1 MVEIRDQSDHE
12 AKDVIMNAGPIEPL
26 SPPLRSETSGRA
38 GADQAAGVEAEVA
51 RRVAEARDRLQQRAL
66 AAEPRTAHYR
76 REVERPFT
84 AEERDRVTIL
94 IGGLTVRHERLI
106 KAILQACGHRCEP
119 LEEAGLDACLT
130 GKQYGN
136 NGVCNPAYF
145 TVGALVKHLQALEAR
160 GMSRREIVD
169 GHVFFTAGGCGP
181 CRFGM
186 YEAEFRLALRNA
198 GFEGFRV
205 LTFQQTDGVK
215 ADTGEAGL
223 KLSMLLGLGALN
235 AFQAAD
241 VLNDVSYQLRPFEVV
256 PGSTNRQLDAA
267 LRVLADDFS
276 TRVRLNTETH
286 LPRWLRKPIGARR
299 TPKAIAEGFMNVWAH
314 LYGPLMTDAMRRCRA
329 CLETIEVDRLRVK
342 PVVKITGEFW
352 AQSTEGDGNFRMFE
366 FLEREGAQVIVDPLS
381 TWLMY
386 LLRQQHARVLLRRG
400 LTVPHSG
407 PVWTRL
413 NAWGKDEWRT
423 WSKRTAYS
431 LGNAIYRHRYHRLCR
446 ALGDLP
452 HHLVD
457 QEALARAA
465 HPYFHSL
472 ARGGEGHLEVGKNI
486 LYSANHGAH
495 MVLSLKPFGCMP
507 STQSDGVQSTVAAKV
522 RNVLFLPIE
531 TAAEGELHAHS
542 RVQMVL
548 VEARERA
555 EQEFDRALAST
566 GKKLSD
572 IRRYVDE
579 HAELRSP
586 FHPVPAN
593 PGVAGVAANF
603 VLHVSRLIDGDGTW
617 RSRRIVARPGLRPST
632 NQQTP

>member
-1 MVEIRDQSDHE
+1 MI
-12 AKDVIMNAGPIEPL
+12 AGRTEPT
-26 SPPLRSETSGRA
+26 SPLATPEPSG
-38 GADQAAGVEAEVA
+38 GVAARQDSVAEAEVA
-51 RRVAEARDRLQQRAL
+51 ARLAEARARLERRANVGT
-66 AAEPRTAHYR
+66 PRPTHYR
-76 REVERPFT
+76 REAERPFT
-84 AEERDRVTIL
+84 AEERERVTIL
-94 IGGLTVRHERLI
+94 IGGLTSRHEHLI

-119 LEEAGLDACLT
+119 IPQADFNACLT

-145 TVGALVKHLQALEAR
+145 TVGALVTYLQSLEAA
-160 GMSRREIVD
+160 GMSRQDIVD
-169 GHVFFTAGGCGP
+169 RYVFFTAGGCGP

-186 YEAEFRLALRNA
+186 YEGEYRLALRNA

-205 LTFQQTDGVK
+205 LTFQQGDGVK
-215 ADTGEAGL
+215 ASTGEAGL
-223 KLSMLLGLGALN
+223 KLSLLLGLGALN
-235 AFQAAD
+235 AFQVAD
-241 VLNDVSYQLRPFEVV
+241 VLNDVSYAIRPFEVV
-256 PGSTNRQLDAA
+256 PGSTNRQLDEAMA
-267 LRVLADDFS
+267 ILAEDFS
-276 TRVRLNTETH
+276 ARRHVQPETRVPAWLWKLLSVHNV
-286 LPRWLRKPIGARR
+286 PRTATAVL
-299 TPKAIAEGFMNVWAH
+299 MNVREH
-314 LYGPLMTDAMRRCRA
+314 LYGPLTTDAMRRCRER
-329 CLETIEVDRLRVK
+329 LDLIEVDRLRVK

-386 LLRQQHARVLLRRG
+386 MLRQQHAKVVNRRG
-400 LTVPHSG
+400 LNVPRTG
-407 PVWTRL
+407 PRAARL
-413 NAWGKDEWRT
+413 KARVRDELAT
-423 WSKRTAYS
+423 LSKLAGYS
-431 LGNAIYRHRYHRLCR
+431 LGNAIYTHRYHKLCR

-457 QEALARAA
+457 QEALAKAA
-465 HPYFHSL
+465 HPFYHSL

-486 LYSANHGAH
+486 LSSVSRGAH

-522 RNVLFLPIE
+522 KNVLFLPIE

-555 EQEFDRALAST
+555 EQEFDQALAST
-566 GKKLSD
+566 GRKLNE
-572 IRRYVDE
+572 IRRYVDA

-586 FHPVPAN
+586 FHPVPAS

-603 VLHVSRLIDGDGTW
+603 VLHVSRLIDRDRAW
-617 RSRRIVARPGLRPST
+617 RSRPASTQPGLRSSVH
-632 NQQTP
+632 QQVP

>member
-1 MVEIRDQSDHE
+1 MTAGRTE
-12 AKDVIMNAGPIEPL
+12 ASSPLGTPEPPDGSPAGP
-26 SPPLRSETSGRA
+26 GA
-38 GADQAAGVEAEVA
+38 GTEAEVV
-51 RRVAEARDRLQQRAL
+51 RRLAEARARLEHRAHVDS
-66 AAEPRTAHYR
+66 PRPVHYR
-76 REVERPFT
+76 REAERPFT

-94 IGGLTVRHERLI
+94 IGGLTARHEWLI
-106 KAILQACGHRCEP
+106 KAILEACGHRCEP
-119 LEEAGLDACLT
+119 VPQADLSACLV

-136 NGVCNPAYF
+136 NGLCNPAYF
-145 TVGALVKHLQALEAR
+145 TVGALVTYLQSLEAA
-160 GMSRREIVD
+160 GMSRRDIVD
-169 GHVFFTAGGCGP
+169 RYVFFTAGGCGP

-186 YEAEFRLALRNA
+186 YEGEFRLALRNA
-198 GFEGFRV
+198 GFEGFRI
-205 LTFQQTDGVK
+205 LTFQQSDGIK
-215 ADTGEAGL
+215 ANTGEAGL

-235 AFQAAD
+235 AFQVGD
-241 VLNDVSYQLRPFEVV
+241 VLNDVSYALRPFEVA
-256 PGSTNRQLDAA
+256 PGSTNRQLDEAM
-267 LRVLADDFS
+267 RVLAEDFS
-276 TRVRLNTETH
+276 
-286 LPRWLRKPIGARR
+286 ARR
-299 TPKAIAEGFMNVWAH
+299 HLHPETRLSPWLWKRLSAKRVPRIATEVLMNMREH
-314 LYGPLMTDAMRRCRA
+314 LYGPLMTDVMRKVRDHLA
-329 CLETIEVDRLRVK
+329 AVEVDRLRVK

-352 AQSTEGDGNFRMFE
+352 AQSTEGDGNFKMFE

-386 LLRQQHARVLLRRG
+386 MLRQEHARVIDRRG
-400 LTVPHSG
+400 LNVPRTG
-407 PVWTRL
+407 PLLARL
-413 NAWGKDEWRT
+413 SAWKKDELWSR
-423 WSKRTAYS
+423 SKRIGYW
-431 LGNAIYRHRYHRLCR
+431 LGNAIYRNRYHRLCR

-465 HPYFHSL
+465 HPFYHHL

-486 LYSANHGAH
+486 FYSVNKGAH

-522 RNVLFLPIE
+522 KNVLFLPIE

-555 EQEFDRALAST
+555 EQEFDQALAST
-566 GKKLSD
+566 GKKLND

-586 FHPVPAN
+586 FHHVPAT

-603 VLHVSRLIDGDGTW
+603 VLHVSQLIDRDRAW
-617 RSRRIVARPGLRPST
+617 RSRRVIAQAGLHPSA
-632 NQQTP
+632 NQQVS